1 MWVPWAIEVG
11 TDILLGFL
19 LAMVLMGPAK
29 PALPPDQQT
38 TRVAMSGPPTFTD
51 AGGGNGEVKISS
63 KITPRNRCI
72 VPGVYVGGRGP
83 FEMMADSGAPD
94 LWFTVGDLPK
104 LGIKKSSLDFHPMEG
119 EGLVAWVTLPEVR
132 IGDFVARNV
141 DAAITQR
148 QLPESRLLGMSIL
161 KQGHVEVAG
170 DTCTLTFP
178 HNAARG
184 DRLASS
190 TKPGR
195 PQ

>member
-1 MWVPWAIEVG
+1 
-11 TDILLGFL
+11 
-19 LAMVLMGPAK
+19 MV
-29 PALPPDQQT
+29 
-38 TRVAMSGPPTFTD
+38 
-51 AGGGNGEVKISS
+51 AGI
-63 KITPRNRCI
+63 
-72 VPGVYVGGRGP
+72 YVNGRGP

-104 LGIKKSSLDFHPMEG
+104 LGIKKSSLEFKPMEG

-132 IGDFVARNV
+132 IGDFVAHSI

-178 HNAARG
+178 HNAARPG
-184 DRLASS
+184 RIAASI
-190 TKPGR
+190 KPGR